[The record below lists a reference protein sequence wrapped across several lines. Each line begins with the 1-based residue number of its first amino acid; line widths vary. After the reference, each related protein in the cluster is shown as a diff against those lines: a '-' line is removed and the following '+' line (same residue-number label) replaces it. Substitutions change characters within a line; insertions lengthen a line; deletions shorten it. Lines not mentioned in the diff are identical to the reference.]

1 MAISKNFVV
10 KNGLEVAIDSLV
22 VDTDTKRVGIASTT
36 PNTTLDVRGGI
47 GATHLEVTGIA
58 TIATLSAAAFT
69 ATDGNFTNLSGTI
82 GTITTLDSTSGT
94 ITNITGT
101 SGTITTLNSTI
112 GTISALDSTSATIEN
127 IVGTSSTIANIIS
140 TSSTIT
146 SLNGTS
152 ANITNITGT
161 SGTVANISGVAGTI
175 TTINGTTGNI
185 LTINGNIANYST
197 VNYTYGN
204 GTDLNLTG
212 IATIAV
218 ADIAALTISGAA
230 VTNLTVTNNFDVS
243 GISTLTTAEID
254 NLTINNNLDTV
265 GVGTVT
271 ILYSNSING
280 IAGSITSLTGTSST
294 IFNITGTAA
303 TFTNLEV
310 TGLTTTNSLAVVDQF
325 DVYDG
330 NAVFHNNVNIA
341 GNLSIGGTSSV
352 IFTNELNVADKDI
365 ILGVT
370 TDSFGNDI
378 STDDTANHGG
388 VAVASTEGT
397 PLVDI
402 RVVGVETLPP
412 TYKKIMWFKS
422 GSFVGLNT
430 DAWLFNYGVGI
441 GSTQIPDGV
450 RLAVGSV
457 HVTEDGID
465 ATNAT
470 FTNSLT
476 GTAGTITNFTSTN
489 GNITNIT
496 GTSSTIT
503 NISGTAGTITS
514 LNGTTATIANI
525 NGTSGTITNITGTSG
540 TITTLNS
547 TNGTITNLSGTIG
560 TVTTFSG
567 TNLSGVIGTI
577 TNLESAYATL
587 DELFVTGIS
596 TFQGNI
602 SIGDNDVLNIG
613 IGSDLKIYHDASN
626 SYIDESGTGNLY
638 IRSTGGNIYLK
649 QNTTEDGIII
659 NQNGSVQIYYDNSLK
674 LQTISAGATV
684 TGNMY
689 ATTFYGDGSN
699 LTGVVG
705 SASTL
710 QGVLN
715 TGNSS
720 TIGMNVTGLSTI
732 TDLRSTNLTVSGI
745 ATAQDFN
752 SLSDVNY
759 KTNVETID
767 GALDK
772 VNNLRG
778 VSFDWKESGQSSYGV
793 IAQELEEIL
802 PELVQGTDPRTVN
815 YNGLIGVLIEAVKEL
830 KAEVDKLKSKQV

>member
-58 TIATLSAAAFT
+58 TIATLSVTGFT
-69 ATDGNFTNLSGTI
+69 ATNGDFTNLTGTIGTITSLESTNGSIDNLSGTI
-82 GTITTLDSTSGT
+82 GTITSIESISGTITTLNSTNGTITNGTITNIIGTSSTIANIVGTSGTITNISGTNITGTSGT

-101 SGTITTLNSTI
+101 NG
-112 GTISALDSTSATIEN
+112 
-127 IVGTSSTIANIIS
+127 TIANI
-140 TSSTIT
+140 
-146 SLNGTS
+146 
-152 ANITNITGT
+152 TGT
-161 SGTVANISGVAGTI
+161 AVSF
-175 TTINGTTGNI
+175 TT
-185 LTINGNIANYST
+185 ST
-197 VNYTYGN
+197 VTNST
-204 GTDLNLTG
+204 GTNLNITG
-212 IATIAV
+212 IATLAT
-218 ADIAALTISGAA
+218 ADIASLTITGAA
-230 VTNLTVTNNFDVS
+230 VTDLTVTNNFDVIGLS
-243 GISTLTTAEID
+243 TLARAEVDFLTVNTNLDLTGIGTISTLYSDEI
-254 NLTINNNLDTV
+254 
-265 GVGTVT
+265 
-271 ILYSNSING
+271 
-280 IAGSITSLTGTSST
+280 IATSSTITSLTGTSSS
-294 IFNITGTAA
+294 IANIVGTAA

-310 TGLTTTNSLAVVDQF
+310 TGLTTTYNLSVENEF
-325 DVYDG
+325 SVYD
-330 NAVFHNNVNIA
+330 ATATFYNNVNII
-341 GNLSIGGTSSV
+341 GNLSIGGTSSTLFAQSLK
-352 IFTNELNVADKDI
+352 ISDKDI
-365 ILGVT
+365 VLGIT
-370 TDSFGNDI
+370 TDAFGNDI

-388 VAVASTEGT
+388 IALASTEGSS
-397 PLVDI
+397 LVDI

-476 GTAGTITNFTSTN
+476 GTAGTITNFTGTN

-503 NISGTAGTITS
+503 NISGTAGTITTLNS
-514 LNGTTATIANI
+514 TNGTV
-525 NGTSGTITNITGTSG
+525 TNLTGTAG
-540 TITTLNS
+540 TITTLDSTNATL

-577 TNLESAYATL
+577 TTFESAYATL